1 MGEKASTQPGV
12 VYKLPELPKEYQ
24 HLLNERPQKYIQTT
38 LFPEEE
44 LAKQNRPELYQTEVP
59 NNSPLK
65 YFKGDLEG
73 LKQTEHFESGLIKH
87 IFNGEVK
94 LASAGKGKKRLEAT
108 GYHTEVIKNAEGQVI
123 PGTKSSPDTK
133 GVYQGKVKVN
143 GVRKRTMGGMS
154 TFFPEHWS
162 PQHIVNAINE
172 AYKGK
177 SAIDPSGKI
186 FYGYSK
192 EGVKIKMRI
201 SPNGKISSAFPIMEE
216 N

>member
-1 MGEKASTQPGV
+1 MGLKASTQPGV

-24 HLLNERPQKYIQTT
+24 HLLNELPQKYIQTT
-38 LFPEEE
+38 LVSEEE

-73 LKQTEHFESGLIKH
+73 LEQTEHFESGLIKH

-108 GYHTEVIKNAEGQVI
+108 GYHTEVIKNAEGQII

-143 GVRKRTMGGMS
+143 GIRKRTMGGMS

-172 AYKGK
+172 AYANKRLKTNTLNMYEG
-177 SAIDPSGKI
+177 SS
-186 FYGYSK
+186 S
-192 EGVKIKMRI
+192 EGVRIRMRVNA
-201 SPNGKISSAFPIMEE
+201 NGKIVNVYPLMEE